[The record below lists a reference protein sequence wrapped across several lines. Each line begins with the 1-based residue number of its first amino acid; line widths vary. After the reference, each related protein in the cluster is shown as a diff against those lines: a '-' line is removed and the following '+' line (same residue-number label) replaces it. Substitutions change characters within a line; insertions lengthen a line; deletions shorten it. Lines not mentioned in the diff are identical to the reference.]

1 MNKKSIGA
9 ILCVCM
15 IAMVVP
21 AVGATE
27 TLKLND
33 DNQEAP
39 LSVGVGDVNLTVS
52 IKSGLLHR
60 GIKITIKNTGEVDA
74 ENVTCNYSVTRRG
87 LLNLFGINRQKSK
100 NFTYPIIENGSEET
114 IRYTGF
120 FGFWFIK
127 VEVNVTADGIDPIE
141 KTAKGFVCFRF
152 TRLRR
157 LDFLNRIL

>member
-100 NFTYPIIENGSEET
+100 NFT
-114 IRYTGF
+114 
-120 FGFWFIK
+120 
-127 VEVNVTADGIDPIE
+127 
-141 KTAKGFVCFRF
+141 
-152 TRLRR
+152 
-157 LDFLNRIL
+157 